1 MGSRV
6 DSYLRVP
13 PIRDICPV
21 DRSDFPQLY
30 QTWTPVKRWIEKK
43 DAQIRSNSFVHSW
56 WSMIKQKKFL
66 KLICFIITNI

>member
-21 DRSDFPQLY
+21 DRSGFPQLY

-43 DAQIRSNSFVHSW
+43 DAQMRSNLSILDDPWSSKKKSF
-56 WSMIKQKKFL
+56 
-66 KLICFIITNI
+66 